1 MNLSLRQQDKIQV
14 KIASDIA
21 LMSLLN
27 LTFLP
32 VIAFI
37 WLLLKSKSLNKNSF
51 AYYHLQFAIKLNICA
66 AVALI
71 LVSILMIVFG
81 GFYSAWTWVF
91 VITYF
96 IFVHTVF
103 IVVSVWALI
112 RSWSGNKVGFKQGR
126 FL

>member
-1 MNLSLRQQDKIQV
+1 MNLSLRQQDKIQI
-14 KIASDIA
+14 KQASDIA

-32 VIAFI
+32 AVAFV
-37 WLLLKSKSLNKNSF
+37 WLLLKRKSLAKNSF
-51 AYYHLQFAIKLNICA
+51 AYYHLQFAVKLNICA
-66 AVALI
+66 AIALI
-71 LVSILMIVFG
+71 MVSILMIILG

-103 IVVSVWALI
+103 IVTAVWALI
-112 RSWSGNKVGFKQGR
+112 RAWSGNKVGS
-126 FL
+126 

>member
-1 MNLSLRQQDKIQV
+1 MNANLSHQDKNQI
-14 KIASDIA
+14 KHASDIA
-21 LMSLLN
+21 LLSLLN
-27 LTFLP
+27 LTLLP
-32 VIAFI
+32 VISFL
-37 WLLLKSKSLNKNSF
+37 WLLVKLKSADKKSF
-51 AYYHLQFAIKLNICA
+51 AYYHLQYALKLNVCA

-71 LVSILMIVFG
+71 LVSVLMIVFG

-103 IVVSVWALI
+103 IVIAVWALI
-112 RSWSGNKVGFKQGR
+112 RSWSGNKMGYKQGT